1 MARGVLILNS
11 AGNSGPGAYSVGSI
25 APWMVSV
32 AASTIDRR
40 FINKVV
46 LGNGKTLVG
55 ASISSFTS
63 NGTKGCLDSKLVKGK
78 IVLCNTPMTT
88 AALGSISQGRFELLV
103 PFPVS
108 FLGHRDFNRVV
119 SYYNSTKCGNPHAK
133 ILKSESIKDNSAPVV
148 ASFSSRGP
156 NKIIPEI
163 MKPDLT
169 APGVHILAAYSPVA
183 SPSGE
188 AADKR
193 SFHPDWSPSVIQSA
207 LMTTAWPLNPTTN
220 PDGVLAYGS
229 GHVDPIKATDTG
241 LVYEA
246 LKDDYITMLCSM
258 GYGEHKLRLISR
270 DNSTCPKN
278 SKGFPKDLNYPSMT
292 VKVVPKEPFKVLQE
306 RIIIVQVYI
315 VYLGSLPKGE
325 FSPMSQHIRVLEDVL
340 EGRPRLPMQEQDPI
354 SFTHDQ
360 PSTLELGISTPSN
373 LSLLNHGFDTSTA
386 M

>member
-1 MARGVLILNS
+1 
-11 AGNSGPGAYSVGSI
+11 
-25 APWMVSV
+25 MVSV
-32 AASTIDRR
+32 AASTIYHH
-40 FINKVV
+40 ILTIHLTKV
-46 LGNGKTLVG
+46 GHWQRKDTSS
-55 ASISSFTS
+55 SISSFTS
-63 NGTKGCLDSKLVKGK
+63 NGTKVPLIYGKDATSTCDDRTANEGK

-88 AALGSISQGRFELLV
+88 AALEAGALGSISQGRFELLV
-103 PFPVS
+103 LFPVS
-108 FLGHRDFNRVV
+108 FLGHQDFNTLVF
-119 SYYNSTKCGNPHAK
+119 YYNSTKCGNLHAK

-148 ASFSSRGP
+148 ASFSSQGP

-163 MKPDLT
+163 MKASLDLDLYI
-169 APGVHILAAYSPVA
+169 AFIHILAAYSPVA

-193 SFHPDWSPSVIQSA
+193 SPSAIQSA
-207 LMTTAWPLNPTTN
+207 LMKTAWPLNPTTN

-229 GHVDPIKATDTG
+229 GYVDPIKARDPG
-241 LVYEA
+241 LVHEA

-278 SKGFPKDLNYPSMT
+278 GKGFPKDLNYPSMT
-292 VKVVPKEPFKVLQE
+292 VKVAPKEPFKVLQE

-325 FSPMSQHIRVLEDVL
+325 FSPMSQHIRVVENVDSNLMVYLE
-340 EGRPRLPMQEQDPI
+340 RPRLPMQEQDPI

-360 PSTLELGISTPSN
+360 PSTLELGISNPSN
-373 LSLLNHGFDTSTA
+373 PSLLNHGFDTDLDISTA

>member
-1 MARGVLILNS
+1 MVGHGSHTASTAAGNKVEASFYGLVQAEARG
-11 AGNSGPGAYSVGSI
+11 G
-25 APWMVSV
+25 
-32 AASTIDRR
+32 
-40 FINKVV
+40 VV

-63 NGTKGCLDSKLVKGK
+63 NGTKVPLIYGKDATSTWMFKLVKGK

-88 AALGSISQGRFELLV
+88 AALEAGALGSISQGRFELLV
-103 PFPVS
+103 LFPVS
-108 FLGHRDFNRVV
+108 FLGHQDFNTVHLSNNGEAVFVV
-119 SYYNSTKCGNPHAK
+119 SCSFSDILSLQQHNCWILLYRNLHAK

-163 MKPDLT
+163 MKASLDLDLYI
-169 APGVHILAAYSPVA
+169 AFSHFIFFNFS
-183 SPSGE
+183 S
-188 AADKR
+188 ADKR
-193 SFHPDWSPSVIQSA
+193 SAKYSILSGTCMSCPHVAGIAAYVKSFHPDWSPSAIQSA
-207 LMTTAWPLNPTTN
+207 LMITAWPLNPTTN

-229 GHVDPIKATDTG
+229 GHVDPIKATDPG

-278 SKGFPKDLNYPSMT
+278 M
-292 VKVVPKEPFKVLQE
+292 
-306 RIIIVQVYI
+306 QVYI

-340 EGRPRLPMQEQDPI
+340 EGRIRHI
-354 SFTHDQ
+354 YSF
-360 PSTLELGISTPSN
+360 
-373 LSLLNHGFDTSTA
+373 
-386 M
+386 